1 MRADEVIKTDVV
13 DQMYWDHRIDAS
25 DIAVSVDDG
34 KVTLT
39 GAVPT
44 YTAKRAAADNAWLV
58 EGVALVENDIEVEYP
73 TTVSVPT
80 DDEIA
85 ANVRDAFTWNT
96 DLSAFEIDVSVTNG
110 WVTLEGTVD
119 AYWKKIEAEGEAE
132 DVRGVIGVT
141 NKLAVVPTE
150 KITDES
156 IAEDV
161 VNAIDRNRNVNVDD
175 IDVTVSNGRVTLTG
189 TVANKTAK
197 SAAYNSALYTV
208 GVTDV
213 EDNIILERF

>member
-25 DIAVSVDDG
+25 DIGVSVDDG

-58 EGVALVENDIEVEYP
+58 EGVALVENEIEVEYP

-80 DDEIA
+80 DDEIR
-85 ANVRDAFTWNT
+85 ANVQDAFTWNT

-132 DVRGVIGVT
+132 DVQGVIGVT